1 MLEDLLKSVLEG
13 AVQQQQP
20 QRRQTSSDPLQDIL
34 GGILG
39 GGSSSQGSGGL
50 GDLLEGILGGG
61 SSSQSS
67 GGLGDLLEGILGGGA
82 QQQPAAPGRG
92 TTPQG
97 GLGLEDI
104 LGSILGGSGASSNS
118 FLAPIIEM
126 LAERLGLPPAIAQ
139 MVVSFV
145 LGKLLSGGASQAQV
159 PQPSPRAVPSPASPQ
174 GFDLDHLLER
184 MGSEQG
190 LGADYLMST
199 GVPNELA
206 QQTGLDPD
214 TAARSMQE
222 VLNMMLGSQ
231 VAARQPRQIRQPEPG
246 SLDDLLDTW

>member
-50 GDLLEGILGGG
+50 ADILGGILGGG
-61 SSSQSS
+61 GSSQGS
-67 GGLGDLLEGILGGGA
+67 GGLGGLLEGILGGGA
-82 QQQPAAPGRG
+82 QQQPAAPKRG
-92 TTPQG
+92 AAPQG
-97 GLGLEDI
+97 GLGLEGI
-104 LGSILGGSGASSNS
+104 LGSVLGGSGASNNT
-118 FLAPIIEM
+118 FLAPIIGM
-126 LAERLGLPPAIAQ
+126 LAEKLGLPPAVAQ

-145 LGKLLSGGASQAQV
+145 LGKLLAGGASQAQA
-159 PQPSPRAVPSPASPQ
+159 QPRRAAPSPASPQ
-174 GFDLDHLLER
+174 GFDLDHLLDQ

-190 LGADYLMST
+190 LGSDYLMST
-199 GVPNELA
+199 GAPKELA

-214 TAARSMQE
+214 VAAQSMQE

-231 VAARQPRQIRQPEPG
+231 AAARQPKQVRQPKPG
-246 SLDDLLDTW
+246 SLDHLLDTW